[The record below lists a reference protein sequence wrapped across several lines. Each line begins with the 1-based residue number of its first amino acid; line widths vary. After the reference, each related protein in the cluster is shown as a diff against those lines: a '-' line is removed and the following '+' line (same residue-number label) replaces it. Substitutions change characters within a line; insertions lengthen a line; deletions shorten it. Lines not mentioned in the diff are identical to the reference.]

1 MYRVMNQSEIKD
13 HIKKLRN
20 SVNYLSK
27 INDKGALILA
37 KNDLE
42 YYEALIDGLS
52 TPSPISSIP

>member
-1 MYRVMNQSEIKD
+1 MNQSEIKE
-13 HIKKLRN
+13 HITKLRN

-42 YYEALIDGLS
+42 YYKALIDGFS
-52 TPSPISSIP
+52 TPSPISYSP